1 MDKKT
6 SERIHA
12 KRRALERYD
21 LVFTKAVRNKIKGMI
36 QTSKG
41 KFLYRQSRRVTVWEV
56 DHENRKFKVVYDS
69 LRGEIV
75 TFLPQ
80 GENESGHEEYKVV

>member
-12 KRRALERYD
+12 KRRALERYG
-21 LVFTKAVRNKIKGMI
+21 LNFTKAIRNQIKGKI
-36 QTSKG
+36 QSNGGT
-41 KFLYRQSRRVTVWEV
+41 FLYRRSRRVTVWEV
-56 DHENRKFKVVYDS
+56 DHENKKFKVVYDT

-80 GENESGHEEYKVV
+80 EQEETRSQNG